1 MIPAAVRRNTPSQV
15 RRPISRRA
23 RRVHYT
29 QPRAFLKVKI
39 DGRFTFFEWLSA
51 GHYTCQNERGTM
63 AQATPG
69 PLRDVYFGFDLNT
82 LFIRV
87 DCERAARAALADY
100 ELLRVGFVEPA
111 GFELCVSQP
120 GRPAQKVVL
129 LKRFAEVPG
138 SAGRVA
144 CAADQ
149 IVEIAIPFDLL
160 GVAVD
165 EPLHFFVDVVQDG
178 QSRDRAPRESTLG
191 LTRPAPHFEQIMW
204 DV

>member
-1 MIPAAVRRNTPSQV
+1 
-15 RRPISRRA
+15 
-23 RRVHYT
+23 
-29 QPRAFLKVKI
+29 
-39 DGRFTFFEWLSA
+39 
-51 GHYTCQNERGTM
+51 
-63 AQATPG
+63 G

-138 SAGRVA
+138 SAGRGA
-144 CAADQ
+144 CAADPF
-149 IVEIAIPFDLL
+149 VEIAIPFGLL
-160 GVAVD
+160 GVAVA